1 MDKDLPDFLSDAPQ
15 AAPEVA
21 QEPAAQAEG
30 APSEAAQAPPEAN
43 LAPAPD
49 PAPEAAPADQQ
60 HGFVPI
66 AALLDE
72 RDKRQAADAEAK
84 RLREWREQQEAMA
97 RRQPPPSLDDDPHGF
112 HEHQAAQIQS
122 ALYDQKLAF
131 SQRMAVVEHGKDAVE
146 AAKDWYNTYAAQDPF
161 FDRKV
166 ASSDDPYGVVIVEW
180 KRQQLLSKVDPTDLD
195 AFLAWKAQQAGQAPV
210 VNPNA
215 PAGAPIVAQPGAP
228 KPPRPS
234 MAAAPSAG
242 SHAAPDAKDGAEQFK
257 SMFS

>member
-15 AAPEVA
+15 AAPEAA
-21 QEPAAQAEG
+21 QEPAAQAEV

-43 LAPAPD
+43 PAPAPD
-49 PAPEAAPADQQ
+49 PAPEAAPADPQQ

-72 RDKRQAADAEAK
+72 RDKRQAADAEAQ
-84 RLREWREQQEAMA
+84 RLRQWRQQQEEMA
-97 RRQPPPSLDDDPHGF
+97 RRQPPPSLDEDPHGF
-112 HEHQAAQIQS
+112 HEHQAQQFQS

-146 AAKDWYNTYAAQDPF
+146 AAKAWYDSYAAQDPF

-166 ASSDDPYGVVIVEW
+166 ASSEDPYGVVIAEW

-195 AFLAWKAQQAGQAPV
+195 AFLAWKAQQAGQAPA

-215 PAGAPIVAQPGAP
+215 PAGAPMAPPGAP

-242 SHAAPDAKDGAEQFK
+242 SHSAPAAKDGADQFK
-257 SMFS
+257 SMFP